1 MLGRIV
7 RSMSTVPRIAAR
19 RHPASPRRWVSEELF
34 DFWGTRLHPLLTLR
48 RPLAR
53 LVSRTAESADAV
65 TLVLK
70 PNRHFRGLLP
80 GQHVTLGVEVD
91 GRRLSRS
98 YSPTRLADGRLA
110 ITVKAIAGGAVSQH
124 LASAAV
130 IGEVFE
136 LGQAFGEMTLPAAS
150 HERLLLLAAG
160 SGITPMRSL
169 LREACQRP
177 LAAPVDLFYWERNAA
192 AFQFRDELQAL
203 AAANPNLRVHL
214 LTTREGEVP
223 AARIDTHSLA
233 VAGDDTPLAQRH
245 VLACG
250 PDGFVAA
257 ARQRLV
263 HQVAGFQAEAFTPPA
278 PLSDADSAGEIALT
292 LARSGRQLK
301 VARGRSLLESLEA
314 QGIKPKHGC
323 RMGICNSCTCD
334 RVSGTTRHL
343 RTGEMQSETAQ
354 PVRIC
359 VSAPTTDLT
368 LDL

>member
-1 MLGRIV
+1 MYTQVYV
-7 RSMSTVPRIAAR
+7 RPYSAPMSAVIRPSLF
-19 RHPASPRRWVSEELF
+19 SPYRWLSPSLF
-34 DFWGTRLHPLLTLR
+34 DFWAGQLNPLWTLR
-48 RPLAR
+48 EPLAR
-53 LVSRTAESADAV
+53 LVRREPAGEGAA
-65 TLVLK
+65 TLVLRC
-70 PNRHFRGLLP
+70 NRHWAGMRA
-80 GQHVTLGVEVD
+80 GQHITLGVELE
-91 GRRLSRS
+91 GRVLRRS
-98 YSPTRLADGRLA
+98 YSPTALGRRELA
-110 ITVKAIAGGAVSQH
+110 ITVKAVEGGAISQH
-124 LASAAV
+124 LVHHAKPGDLFRLDA
-130 IGEVFE
+130 
-136 LGQAFGEMTLPAAS
+136 AFGDFHMPAAAPV
-150 HERLLLLAAG
+150 LLLAAG

-169 LREACQRP
+169 LRETCRRP

-192 AFQFRDELQAL
+192 AFQFREELQAL
-203 AAANPNLRVHL
+203 AAATPNLRVHL

-223 AARIDTHSLA
+223 AARITTHSLA
-233 VAGDDTPLAQRH
+233 VPGDDTPLAQRH

>member
-1 MLGRIV
+1 MYTQVYV
-7 RSMSTVPRIAAR
+7 RPYSAPMSAVIRPSLF
-19 RHPASPRRWVSEELF
+19 SPYRWLSPSLF
-34 DFWGTRLHPLLTLR
+34 DFWAGQLNPLWTLR
-48 RPLAR
+48 EPLAR
-53 LVSRTAESADAV
+53 LVRREPAGEGAA
-65 TLVLK
+65 TLVLRC
-70 PNRHFRGLLP
+70 NRHWAGMRA
-80 GQHVTLGVEVD
+80 GQHITLGVELE
-91 GRRLSRS
+91 GRVLRRS
-98 YSPTRLADGRLA
+98 YSPTALGRRELA
-110 ITVKAIAGGAVSQH
+110 ITVKAVEGGAISQH
-124 LASAAV
+124 LVHHAKPGDLFRLDA
-130 IGEVFE
+130 
-136 LGQAFGEMTLPAAS
+136 AFGDFHMPAAAPV
-150 HERLLLLAAG
+150 LLLAAG

-169 LREACQRP
+169 LREACRRP

-192 AFQFRDELQAL
+192 AFQFREELQAL
-203 AAANPNLRVHL
+203 AAGTPNLRVHL

-223 AARIDTHSLA
+223 AARITTHSLA
-233 VAGDDTPLAQRH
+233 VPGDDTPLAQRH

>member
-1 MLGRIV
+1 MYTQVYV
-7 RSMSTVPRIAAR
+7 RPYSAPMSAVIRPSLF
-19 RHPASPRRWVSEELF
+19 SPYRWLSPSLF
-34 DFWGTRLHPLLTLR
+34 DFWAGQLNPLWTLR
-48 RPLAR
+48 EPLAR
-53 LVSRTAESADAV
+53 LVRREPAGEGAA
-65 TLVLK
+65 TLVLRC
-70 PNRHFRGLLP
+70 NRHWAGMRA
-80 GQHVTLGVEVD
+80 GQHITLGVELE
-91 GRRLSRS
+91 GRVLRRS
-98 YSPTRLADGRLA
+98 YSPTALGPRELA
-110 ITVKAIAGGAVSQH
+110 ITVKAVEGGAISQH
-124 LASAAV
+124 LVHHAKPGDLFRLDA
-130 IGEVFE
+130 
-136 LGQAFGEMTLPAAS
+136 AFGDFHMPAAAPV
-150 HERLLLLAAG
+150 LLLAAG

-169 LREACQRP
+169 LREACRRP

-203 AAANPNLRVHL
+203 AAATPNLRVHL

-223 AARIDTHSLA
+223 AARITTHSLD
-233 VAGDDTPLAQRH
+233 VPGDDTPLAQRH

-257 ARQRLV
+257 ARQRLL

>member
-1 MLGRIV
+1 MYTQVYV
-7 RSMSTVPRIAAR
+7 RPYSAPMSAVIRPSLF
-19 RHPASPRRWVSEELF
+19 SPYRWLSPSLF
-34 DFWGTRLHPLLTLR
+34 DFWAGQLNPLWTLR
-48 RPLAR
+48 EPLAR
-53 LVSRTAESADAV
+53 LVRREPAGEGAA
-65 TLVLK
+65 TLVLRC
-70 PNRHFRGLLP
+70 NRHWAGMRA
-80 GQHVTLGVEVD
+80 GQHITLGVELE
-91 GRRLSRS
+91 GRVLRRS
-98 YSPTRLADGRLA
+98 YSPTALGRRELA
-110 ITVKAIAGGAVSQH
+110 ITVKAVEGGAISQH
-124 LASAAV
+124 LVHHAKPGDLFRLDA
-130 IGEVFE
+130 
-136 LGQAFGEMTLPAAS
+136 AFGDFHMPAAAPV
-150 HERLLLLAAG
+150 LLLAAG

-169 LREACQRP
+169 LREACRRP

-192 AFQFRDELQAL
+192 AFQFREELQAL
-203 AAANPNLRVHL
+203 AAATPNLRVHL

-223 AARIDTHSLA
+223 AARVTTHPLA
-233 VAGDDTPLAQRH
+233 VPGDDTPLAQRH

-301 VARGRSLLESLEA
+301 VTRGRSLLESLEA

>member
-1 MLGRIV
+1 MSAVV
-7 RSMSTVPRIAAR
+7 RP
-19 RHPASPRRWVSEELF
+19 SPFSLHRWLSPTLF
-34 DFWGTRLHPLLTLR
+34 DFWAGQLNPLWTLR
-48 RPLAR
+48 EPLAR
-53 LVSRTAESADAV
+53 LVRREPAGEGAA
-65 TLVLK
+65 TLVLRC
-70 PNRHFRGLLP
+70 NRHWAGMRA
-80 GQHVTLGVEVD
+80 GQHVTLGVELE
-91 GRRLSRS
+91 GRVWQRS
-98 YSPTRLADGRLA
+98 YSPTPLSGRELA
-110 ITVKAIAGGAVSQH
+110 ITVKAVEGGRVSQH
-124 LASAAV
+124 LVNQARPGDLFRIDA
-130 IGEVFE
+130 
-136 LGQAFGEMTLPAAS
+136 AFGDFHMPAAAPV
-150 HERLLLLAAG
+150 LLLAAG

-177 LAAPVDLFYWERNAA
+177 LGAPVDLFYWERTAA
-192 AFQFRDELQAL
+192 AIQFRDELHTL
-203 AAANPNLRVHL
+203 ATATPGLRVHL

>member
-1 MLGRIV
+1 MYTQVYV
-7 RSMSTVPRIAAR
+7 RPYSAPMSAVIRPSLF
-19 RHPASPRRWVSEELF
+19 SPYRWLSPTLF
-34 DFWGTRLHPLLTLR
+34 DFWAGQLNPLWTLR
-48 RPLAR
+48 EPLAR
-53 LVSRTAESADAV
+53 LVRREPAGEGAA
-65 TLVLK
+65 TLVLRC
-70 PNRHFRGLLP
+70 NRHWAGMRA
-80 GQHVTLGVEVD
+80 GQHITLGVELE
-91 GRRLSRS
+91 GRVFRRS
-98 YSPTRLADGRLA
+98 YSPTALGRRELA
-110 ITVKAIAGGAVSQH
+110 ITVKAVDGGTISQH
-124 LASAAV
+124 LVHHARPGDLFRLDA
-130 IGEVFE
+130 
-136 LGQAFGEMTLPAAS
+136 AFGDFHMPAAAPV
-150 HERLLLLAAG
+150 LLLAAG

-192 AFQFRDELQAL
+192 AFQFRDELLAL
-203 AAANPNLRVHL
+203 AAATPNLRVHL

-233 VAGDDTPLAQRH
+233 MAGDDTPLAQRH

>member
-1 MLGRIV
+1 MYTQVYV
-7 RSMSTVPRIAAR
+7 RPYSAPMSAVIRPSLFSLYRWL
-19 RHPASPRRWVSEELF
+19 SPTLF
-34 DFWGTRLHPLLTLR
+34 DFWAGQLNPLWTLR
-48 RPLAR
+48 EPLAR
-53 LVSRTAESADAV
+53 LVRREPAGEGAA
-65 TLVLK
+65 TLVLRC
-70 PNRHFRGLLP
+70 NRHWAGMRA
-80 GQHVTLGVEVD
+80 GQHITLGVELE
-91 GRRLSRS
+91 GRVFRRS
-98 YSPTRLADGRLA
+98 YSPTALGRRELA
-110 ITVKAIAGGAVSQH
+110 ITVKAVDGGTISQH
-124 LASAAV
+124 LVHHARPGDLFRLDA
-130 IGEVFE
+130 
-136 LGQAFGEMTLPAAS
+136 AFGDFHMPAAAPV
-150 HERLLLLAAG
+150 LLLAAG

-192 AFQFRDELQAL
+192 AFQFRDELLAL
-203 AAANPNLRVHL
+203 AAATPNLRVHL

-233 VAGDDTPLAQRH
+233 MAGDDTPLAQRH

>member
-1 MLGRIV
+1 MYTQVYV
-7 RSMSTVPRIAAR
+7 RPYSAPMSAVIRPSLF
-19 RHPASPRRWVSEELF
+19 SPYRWLSPSLF
-34 DFWGTRLHPLLTLR
+34 DFWAGQLNPLWTLR
-48 RPLAR
+48 EPLAR
-53 LVSRTAESADAV
+53 LVRREPAGEGAA
-65 TLVLK
+65 TLVLRC
-70 PNRHFRGLLP
+70 NRHWAGMRA
-80 GQHVTLGVEVD
+80 GQHITLGVELE
-91 GRRLSRS
+91 GRVLRRS
-98 YSPTRLADGRLA
+98 YSPTALGRRELA
-110 ITVKAIAGGAVSQH
+110 ITVKAVEGGAISQH
-124 LASAAV
+124 LVHHAKPGDLFRLDA
-130 IGEVFE
+130 
-136 LGQAFGEMTLPAAS
+136 AFGDFHMPAAAPV
-150 HERLLLLAAG
+150 LLLAAG

-169 LREACQRP
+169 LREACRRP

-192 AFQFRDELQAL
+192 AFQFREELQAL
-203 AAANPNLRVHL
+203 AAATPNLRVHL

-223 AARIDTHSLA
+223 AARVTTHSLA
-233 VAGDDTPLAQRH
+233 VPGDDTPLAQRH

-278 PLSDADSAGEIALT
+278 PPSDADSAGEIALT

>member
-1 MLGRIV
+1 MYTQVYV
-7 RSMSTVPRIAAR
+7 RPYSAPMSAVIRPSLF
-19 RHPASPRRWVSEELF
+19 SPYRWLSPTLF
-34 DFWGTRLHPLLTLR
+34 DFWAGQLNPLWTLR
-48 RPLAR
+48 EPLAR
-53 LVSRTAESADAV
+53 LVRREPAGEGAA
-65 TLVLK
+65 TLVLRC
-70 PNRHFRGLLP
+70 NRHWAGMRA
-80 GQHVTLGVEVD
+80 GQHITLGVELE
-91 GRRLSRS
+91 GRVLRRS
-98 YSPTRLADGRLA
+98 YSPTALGRRELA
-110 ITVKAIAGGAVSQH
+110 ITVKAVDGGTISQH
-124 LASAAV
+124 LVHHAKPGDLFRLDA
-130 IGEVFE
+130 
-136 LGQAFGEMTLPAAS
+136 AFGDFHMPAAAPV
-150 HERLLLLAAG
+150 LLLAAG

-203 AAANPNLRVHL
+203 AAATPNLRVHL

>member
-1 MLGRIV
+1 MYTQVYV
-7 RSMSTVPRIAAR
+7 RPYSAPMSAVIRPSLF
-19 RHPASPRRWVSEELF
+19 SPYRWLSPSLF
-34 DFWGTRLHPLLTLR
+34 DFWAGQLNPLWTLR
-48 RPLAR
+48 EPLAR
-53 LVSRTAESADAV
+53 LVRREPAGEGAA
-65 TLVLK
+65 TLVLRC
-70 PNRHFRGLLP
+70 NRHWAGMRA
-80 GQHVTLGVEVD
+80 GQHITLGVELE
-91 GRRLSRS
+91 GRVLRRS
-98 YSPTRLADGRLA
+98 YSPTALGGRELA
-110 ITVKAIAGGAVSQH
+110 ITVKAVEGGAISQH
-124 LASAAV
+124 LVHHAKPGDLFRLDA
-130 IGEVFE
+130 
-136 LGQAFGEMTLPAAS
+136 AFGDFHMPAAAPV
-150 HERLLLLAAG
+150 LLLAAG

-169 LREACQRP
+169 LREACRRP

-192 AFQFRDELQAL
+192 AFQFREELQAL
-203 AAANPNLRVHL
+203 AAATPNLRVHL

-223 AARIDTHSLA
+223 AARITTHSLA
-233 VAGDDTPLAQRH
+233 VPGDDTPLAQRH

>member
-1 MLGRIV
+1 V
-7 RSMSTVPRIAAR
+7 
-19 RHPASPRRWVSEELF
+19 
-34 DFWGTRLHPLLTLR
+34 
-48 RPLAR
+48 
-53 LVSRTAESADAV
+53 
-65 TLVLK
+65 
-70 PNRHFRGLLP
+70 
-80 GQHVTLGVEVD
+80 
-91 GRRLSRS
+91 
-98 YSPTRLADGRLA
+98 
-110 ITVKAIAGGAVSQH
+110 
-124 LASAAV
+124 
-130 IGEVFE
+130 
-136 LGQAFGEMTLPAAS
+136 
-150 HERLLLLAAG
+150 LLLAAG

-169 LREACQRP
+169 LREACRRP

-192 AFQFRDELQAL
+192 AFQFREELQAL
-203 AAANPNLRVHL
+203 AAATPNLRVHL

-223 AARIDTHSLA
+223 AARVTTHPLA
-233 VAGDDTPLAQRH
+233 VPGDDTPLAQRH

-301 VARGRSLLESLEA
+301 VTRGRSLLESLEA

>member
-1 MLGRIV
+1 MYTQVYARPY
-7 RSMSTVPRIAAR
+7 SAPMSAVIRPSLF
-19 RHPASPRRWVSEELF
+19 SPYRWLSPTLF
-34 DFWGTRLHPLLTLR
+34 DFWAGQLNPLWTLR
-48 RPLAR
+48 EPLAR
-53 LVSRTAESADAV
+53 LVRREPAGEGAA
-65 TLVLK
+65 TLVLRC
-70 PNRHFRGLLP
+70 NRHWAGMRA
-80 GQHVTLGVEVD
+80 GQHITLGVELE
-91 GRRLSRS
+91 GRVLRRS
-98 YSPTRLADGRLA
+98 YSPTALGRRELA
-110 ITVKAIAGGAVSQH
+110 ITVKAVDGGTISQH
-124 LASAAV
+124 LVHHARPGDLFRLDA
-130 IGEVFE
+130 
-136 LGQAFGEMTLPAAS
+136 AFGDFHMPAAAPA
-150 HERLLLLAAG
+150 LLLAAG

-169 LREACQRP
+169 LRAACQRP

-192 AFQFRDELQAL
+192 AFQFRDELLAL
-203 AAANPNLRVHL
+203 AAATPNLRVHL

>member
-1 MLGRIV
+1 MYTQVYV
-7 RSMSTVPRIAAR
+7 RPYSAPMSAVIRPSLF
-19 RHPASPRRWVSEELF
+19 SPYRWLSPTLF
-34 DFWGTRLHPLLTLR
+34 DFWAGQLNPLWTLR
-48 RPLAR
+48 EPRAR
-53 LVSRTAESADAV
+53 LVRREPAGEGAA
-65 TLVLK
+65 TLVLRC
-70 PNRHFRGLLP
+70 NRHWAGMRA
-80 GQHVTLGVEVD
+80 GQHITLGVELE
-91 GRRLSRS
+91 GRVLRRS
-98 YSPTRLADGRLA
+98 YSPTALGRRELA
-110 ITVKAIAGGAVSQH
+110 ITVKAVDGGTISQH
-124 LASAAV
+124 LVHHARPGDLFRLDA
-130 IGEVFE
+130 
-136 LGQAFGEMTLPAAS
+136 AFGDFHMPAAAPA
-150 HERLLLLAAG
+150 LLLAAG

-192 AFQFRDELQAL
+192 AFQFRDELLAL
-203 AAANPNLRVHL
+203 AAATPNLRVHL

-343 RTGEMQSETAQ
+343 RTGEMRSETAQ

>member
-1 MLGRIV
+1 MYTQVYV
-7 RSMSTVPRIAAR
+7 RPYSAPMSAVIRPSLF
-19 RHPASPRRWVSEELF
+19 SPYRWLSPSLF
-34 DFWGTRLHPLLTLR
+34 DFWAGQLNPLWTLR
-48 RPLAR
+48 EPLAR
-53 LVSRTAESADAV
+53 LVRREPAGEGAA
-65 TLVLK
+65 TLVLRC
-70 PNRHFRGLLP
+70 NRHWAGMRA
-80 GQHVTLGVEVD
+80 GQHITLGVELE
-91 GRRLSRS
+91 GRVLRRS
-98 YSPTRLADGRLA
+98 YSPTALGRRELA
-110 ITVKAIAGGAVSQH
+110 ITVKAVEGGAISQH
-124 LASAAV
+124 LVHHAKPGDLFRLDA
-130 IGEVFE
+130 
-136 LGQAFGEMTLPAAS
+136 AFGDFHMPAAAPV
-150 HERLLLLAAG
+150 LLLAAG

-169 LREACQRP
+169 LREACRRP

-192 AFQFRDELQAL
+192 AFQFREELQAL
-203 AAANPNLRVHL
+203 AAATPNLRVHL

-223 AARIDTHSLA
+223 AARVTTHSLA
-233 VAGDDTPLAQRH
+233 VPGDDTPLAQRH

-278 PLSDADSAGEIALT
+278 PLGDADSAGEIALT

-343 RTGEMQSETAQ
+343 RTGEMQSEAAQ

>member
-1 MLGRIV
+1 MYTQVYV
-7 RSMSTVPRIAAR
+7 RPYSAPMSAVIRPSVF
-19 RHPASPRRWVSEELF
+19 SPYRWLSPTLF
-34 DFWGTRLHPLLTLR
+34 DFWAGQLNPLWTLR
-48 RPLAR
+48 EPLAR
-53 LVSRTAESADAV
+53 LVRREPAGEGAA
-65 TLVLK
+65 TLVLRC
-70 PNRHFRGLLP
+70 NRHWAGMRA
-80 GQHVTLGVEVD
+80 GQHITLGVELE
-91 GRRLSRS
+91 GRVLRRS
-98 YSPTRLADGRLA
+98 YSPTALGPRELA
-110 ITVKAIAGGAVSQH
+110 ITVKAVDGGTISQH
-124 LASAAV
+124 LVHHAKPGDLFRLDA
-130 IGEVFE
+130 
-136 LGQAFGEMTLPAAS
+136 AFGDFHMPAAAPI
-150 HERLLLLAAG
+150 LLLAAG

-169 LREACQRP
+169 LREACRRP

-292 LARSGRQLK
+292 LVRSGRQLK

>member
-1 MLGRIV
+1 MYTQVYV
-7 RSMSTVPRIAAR
+7 RPYSAPMSAVIRPSLF
-19 RHPASPRRWVSEELF
+19 SPYRWLSPTLF
-34 DFWGTRLHPLLTLR
+34 DFWAGQLNPLWTLR
-48 RPLAR
+48 EPLAR
-53 LVSRTAESADAV
+53 LVRREPAGEGAA
-65 TLVLK
+65 TLVLRC
-70 PNRHFRGLLP
+70 NRHWAGMRA
-80 GQHVTLGVEVD
+80 GQHITLGVELE
-91 GRRLSRS
+91 GRVLRRS
-98 YSPTRLADGRLA
+98 YSPTALGRRELA
-110 ITVKAIAGGAVSQH
+110 ITIKAVEGGAISQH
-124 LASAAV
+124 LVHHAKPGDLFRLDA
-130 IGEVFE
+130 
-136 LGQAFGEMTLPAAS
+136 AFGDFHMPAAAPV
-150 HERLLLLAAG
+150 LLLAAG

-177 LAAPVDLFYWERNAA
+177 LAAPVDLFYWERHAA

-203 AAANPNLRVHL
+203 AAATPNLRVHL
-214 LTTREGEVP
+214 MTTREGEVP

-278 PLSDADSAGEIALT
+278 PLSEADSAGEIALT

-323 RMGICNSCTCD
+323 RMGICNTCTCD

>member
-1 MLGRIV
+1 DG
-7 RSMSTVPRIAAR
+7 
-19 RHPASPRRWVSEELF
+19 
-34 DFWGTRLHPLLTLR
+34 GT
-48 RPLAR
+48 
-53 LVSRTAESADAV
+53 
-65 TLVLK
+65 
-70 PNRHFRGLLP
+70 
-80 GQHVTLGVEVD
+80 
-91 GRRLSRS
+91 
-98 YSPTRLADGRLA
+98 
-110 ITVKAIAGGAVSQH
+110 ISQH
-124 LASAAV
+124 LVHHARPGDLFRLDA
-130 IGEVFE
+130 
-136 LGQAFGEMTLPAAS
+136 AFGDFHMPAAAPV
-150 HERLLLLAAG
+150 LLLAAG

-192 AFQFRDELQAL
+192 AFQFRDELLAL
-203 AAANPNLRVHL
+203 AAATPNLRVHL

>member
-1 MLGRIV
+1 MYTQVYV
-7 RSMSTVPRIAAR
+7 RPYSAPMSAVIRPSLF
-19 RHPASPRRWVSEELF
+19 SPYRWLSPSLF
-34 DFWGTRLHPLLTLR
+34 DFWAGQLNPLWTLR
-48 RPLAR
+48 EPLAR
-53 LVSRTAESADAV
+53 LVRREPAGEGAA
-65 TLVLK
+65 TLVLRC
-70 PNRHFRGLLP
+70 NRHWAGMRA
-80 GQHVTLGVEVD
+80 GQHITLGVELE
-91 GRRLSRS
+91 GRVLRRS
-98 YSPTRLADGRLA
+98 YSPTALGGRELA
-110 ITVKAIAGGAVSQH
+110 ITVKAVEGGAISQH
-124 LASAAV
+124 LVHHAKPGDLFRLDA
-130 IGEVFE
+130 
-136 LGQAFGEMTLPAAS
+136 AFGDFHMPAAAPV
-150 HERLLLLAAG
+150 LLLAAG

-169 LREACQRP
+169 LREACRRP

-192 AFQFRDELQAL
+192 AFQFREELQAL
-203 AAANPNLRVHL
+203 AAATPNLRVHL
-214 LTTREGEVP
+214 LATREGEVP
-223 AARIDTHSLA
+223 AARVTTHSLA
-233 VAGDDTPLAQRH
+233 VPGDDTPLAQRH

-257 ARQRLV
+257 ARQRLM

>member
-1 MLGRIV
+1 MYTQVYV
-7 RSMSTVPRIAAR
+7 RPYSAPMSAVI
-19 RHPASPRRWVSEELF
+19 RHSLFSPYRWLSPSLF
-34 DFWGTRLHPLLTLR
+34 DFWAGQLNPLWTLR
-48 RPLAR
+48 EPLAR
-53 LVSRTAESADAV
+53 LVRREPAGEGAA
-65 TLVLK
+65 TLVLRC
-70 PNRHFRGLLP
+70 NRHWAGMRA
-80 GQHVTLGVEVD
+80 GQHITLGVELE
-91 GRRLSRS
+91 GRVLRRS
-98 YSPTRLADGRLA
+98 YSPTALGRRELA
-110 ITVKAIAGGAVSQH
+110 ITVKAVEGGAISQH
-124 LASAAV
+124 LVHHAKPGDLFRLDA
-130 IGEVFE
+130 
-136 LGQAFGEMTLPAAS
+136 AFGDFHMPAAAPV
-150 HERLLLLAAG
+150 LLLAAG

-169 LREACQRP
+169 LREACRRP

-192 AFQFRDELQAL
+192 AFQFREELQAL
-203 AAANPNLRVHL
+203 AAATPNLRVHL

-223 AARIDTHSLA
+223 AARVTTHSLA
-233 VAGDDTPLAQRH
+233 VPGDDTPLAQRH

-323 RMGICNSCTCD
+323 RMGICNSCSCD

>member
-1 MLGRIV
+1 MYTQVYV
-7 RSMSTVPRIAAR
+7 RPYSAPMSAVIRPSLF
-19 RHPASPRRWVSEELF
+19 SPYRWLSPTLF
-34 DFWGTRLHPLLTLR
+34 DFWAGQLNPLWTLR
-48 RPLAR
+48 EPLAR
-53 LVSRTAESADAV
+53 LVRREPAGEGAA
-65 TLVLK
+65 TLVLRC
-70 PNRHFRGLLP
+70 NRHWAGMRA
-80 GQHVTLGVEVD
+80 GQHITLGVELD
-91 GRRLSRS
+91 GRVLRRS
-98 YSPTRLADGRLA
+98 YSPTALGPRELA
-110 ITVKAIAGGAVSQH
+110 ITVKAVDGGTISQH
-124 LASAAV
+124 LVHHAKPGDLFRLDA
-130 IGEVFE
+130 
-136 LGQAFGEMTLPAAS
+136 AFGDFHMPAAAPI
-150 HERLLLLAAG
+150 LLLAAG

-169 LREACQRP
+169 LREACRRP

-203 AAANPNLRVHL
+203 AAATANLRVHL

>member
-1 MLGRIV
+1 MYTQVYV
-7 RSMSTVPRIAAR
+7 RPYSAPMSAVIRPSLF
-19 RHPASPRRWVSEELF
+19 SPYRWLSPTLF
-34 DFWGTRLHPLLTLR
+34 DFWAGQLNPLWTLR
-48 RPLAR
+48 EPLAR
-53 LVSRTAESADAV
+53 LVRREPAGEGAA
-65 TLVLK
+65 TLVLRC
-70 PNRHFRGLLP
+70 NRHWAGMRA
-80 GQHVTLGVEVD
+80 GQHITLGVELE
-91 GRRLSRS
+91 GRVFRRS
-98 YSPTRLADGRLA
+98 YSPTALGRRELA
-110 ITVKAIAGGAVSQH
+110 ITVKAVDGGTISQH
-124 LASAAV
+124 LVHHARPGDLFRLDA
-130 IGEVFE
+130 
-136 LGQAFGEMTLPAAS
+136 AFGDFHMPAAAPV
-150 HERLLLLAAG
+150 LLLAAG

-192 AFQFRDELQAL
+192 AFQFRDELLAL
-203 AAANPNLRVHL
+203 AAATPNMRVHL

>member
-1 MLGRIV
+1 MYTQVYV
-7 RSMSTVPRIAAR
+7 RPYSAPMSAVIRPSLF
-19 RHPASPRRWVSEELF
+19 SPYRWLSPSLF
-34 DFWGTRLHPLLTLR
+34 DFWAGQLNPLWTLR
-48 RPLAR
+48 EPLAR
-53 LVSRTAESADAV
+53 LVRREPAGEGAA
-65 TLVLK
+65 TLVLRC
-70 PNRHFRGLLP
+70 NRHWAGMRA
-80 GQHVTLGVEVD
+80 GQHITLGVELE
-91 GRRLSRS
+91 GRVLRRS
-98 YSPTRLADGRLA
+98 YSPTALGRRELA
-110 ITVKAIAGGAVSQH
+110 ITVKAVEGGAISQH
-124 LASAAV
+124 LVHHAKPGDLFRLDA
-130 IGEVFE
+130 
-136 LGQAFGEMTLPAAS
+136 AFGDFHMPAAAPV
-150 HERLLLLAAG
+150 LLLAAG

-169 LREACQRP
+169 LREACRRP

-192 AFQFRDELQAL
+192 AFQFREQLQAL
-203 AAANPNLRVHL
+203 AAATPNLRVHL

-223 AARIDTHSLA
+223 AARITTHSLA
-233 VAGDDTPLAQRH
+233 VPGDDTPLAQRH